1 VKLLITGGGRG
12 LLDRAREVAQ
22 GLALSRRASAPV
34 AGACS
39 NDRPRPREAGAAT
52 GLTARLVGRL
62 RQMVL
67 ARFGVWEKL
76 GLHVLPVHY
85 FSPIPATEDLPDSL
99 FDRQSAC
106 VGVDWNET
114 TQERY
119 LTDVFPRYVG
129 ETTFPKNTGLS
140 PADAAVLHA
149 MIRHHRPARFVE
161 IGSGESTKV
170 AARACLMNAR
180 EGAPCETIAV
190 DPEPMAEVREGIPG
204 LTRLLTQPVQ
214 RLHLD
219 LFLDADIVFIDSSH
233 TVRIGGDVV
242 HEVLEILPRLKPGAL
257 VHFHDILLPGEYWRE
272 WVLGKRYFWAE
283 QYLLQAFLAF
293 NPVFEVLWAA
303 RYMHLRR
310 PDDIVRAFPF
320 FDRHRHRITSF
331 WLRRRP
337 AGLEGREAR

>member
-1 VKLLITGGGRG
+1 M
-12 LLDRAREVAQ
+12 
-22 GLALSRRASAPV
+22 SRRADPSV
-34 AGACS
+34 AGAAS
-39 NDRPRPREAGAAT
+39 DRSWPTAAGATT
-52 GLTARLVGRL
+52 GLAARVRGWL
-62 RQMVL
+62 RRVAL
-67 ARFGVWEKL
+67 ARFGFLEKL

-85 FSPIPATEDLPDSL
+85 FSPIPATADLPDSF

-106 VGVDWNET
+106 VGVDWNEK

-119 LTDVFPRYVG
+119 LAEVFPRYVG
-129 ETTFPKNTGLS
+129 ETTFAGNTGLS
-140 PADAAVLHA
+140 AADAAVLHA

-161 IGSGESTKV
+161 IGSGESTKL
-170 AARACLMNAR
+170 ATRACLMNAR
-180 EGAPCETIAV
+180 DGAPCETIAI
-190 DPEPMAEVREGIPG
+190 DPEPTPEVRAGLPG
-204 LTRLLTQPVQ
+204 LTRLFVQPVQ

-219 LFLDADIVFIDSSH
+219 LFVDADMIFIDSSH

-272 WVLGKRYFWAE
+272 WVLKKRYFWAE

-293 NPVFEVLWAA
+293 NPVFEILWAS

-310 PDDIVRAFPF
+310 ADDIVRTFPF

-331 WLRRRP
+331 WLRRRT
-337 AGLEGREAR
+337 ADLEGHAR